1 MHFVFLGS
9 SGAIPG
15 RDRDTTSLVFVGAS
29 DAVLVDCGGSPAQKL
44 LLAGV
49 DPLALSRVVIT
60 HIHPDHAYGLPSLVE
75 TLFLLGRQ
83 VPLHLACREEHLAP
97 LRALLGLFG
106 LLERPGIFPLVW
118 EPVPLREGFAVG
130 TPGDGTH
137 GDFALTASPN
147 AHGGMPNMA
156 LRFEAPGRPAV
167 VYSSDTEPCAAVEA
181 LARGAHTLIHEA
193 TFSERR
199 PRGIGAHSTAAQAG
213 EVAARAGVARLILVH
228 IAAGLHG
235 ELDALREEARARFP
249 GEVEVARE
257 LVPYPL

>member
-15 RDRDTTSLVFVGAS
+15 RDRDTTSLVFVGES

-60 HIHPDHAYGLPSLVE
+60 HIHPDHAYGLPSLVQ

-106 LLERPGIFPLVW
+106 LLERPGIFPVVW
-118 EPVPLREGFAVG
+118 EPVPPREGFAVG
-130 TPGDGTH
+130 APGG
-137 GDFALTASPN
+137 FAITASPN

-213 EVAARAGVARLILVH
+213 EIAARAGVTRLILAH
-228 IAAGLHG
+228 IDAGLHG

-249 GEVEVARE
+249 GEVEIARE

>member
-15 RDRDTTSLVFVGAS
+15 RNRDTTSLVFVGER

-44 LLAGV
+44 MLAGT
-49 DPLALSRVVIT
+49 DPRALSRVVIT
-60 HIHPDHAYGLPSLVE
+60 HIHPDHAYGLPSLVQ
-75 TLFLLGRQ
+75 TLFLLGRKT
-83 VPLHLACREEHLAP
+83 PLHLACREEHEAP

-106 LLERPGIFPLVW
+106 LLERPGLFPVVW
-118 EPVPLREGFAVG
+118 EPVPPREGFTIG
-130 TPGDGTH
+130 MPGDFGI
-137 GDFALTASPN
+137 TASPN

-213 EVAARAGVARLILVH
+213 ECAARAGVTRLILAH
-228 IAAGLHG
+228 IDAGLHG
-235 ELDALREEARARFP
+235 ELDALREEARARFS
-249 GEVEVARE
+249 GEVEIARE

>member
-15 RDRDTTSLVFVGAS
+15 RDRDTTSLVFVGES
-29 DAVLVDCGGSPAQKL
+29 DAVLVDCGGSPVQKL

-60 HIHPDHAYGLPSLVE
+60 HIHPDHAYGLPSLVQ

-83 VPLHLACREEHLAP
+83 APLHLACREEHETP
-97 LRALLGLFG
+97 LRALLDLFG
-106 LLERPGIFPLVW
+106 LLERPEIFPLVW
-118 EPVPLREGFAVG
+118 EPVPPREGFAVG
-130 TPGDGTH
+130 APGDGTPR
-137 GDFALTASPN
+137 DFALTASPN

-156 LRFEAPGRPAV
+156 LRFEAPGRAAV

-193 TFSERR
+193 TFSARR

-213 EVAARAGVARLILVH
+213 EVAARAGVARLILAH
-228 IAAGLHG
+228 IDAGLHG

-249 GEVEVARE
+249 GEVEIARE

>member
-9 SGAIPG
+9 SGAVPG
-15 RDRDTTSLVFVGAS
+15 RDRDTTSLVFVGES

-60 HIHPDHAYGLPSLVE
+60 HIHPDHAYGLPSLVQ

-130 TPGDGTH
+130 TPGS
-137 GDFALTASPN
+137 FAITASPN

-167 VYSSDTEPCAAVEA
+167 VYSSDTEPCATVEA

-213 EVAARAGVARLILVH
+213 EVATRAGVARLILVH
-228 IAAGLHG
+228 IDAGLHG

>member
-1 MHFVFLGS
+1 VHFAFLGS

-15 RDRDTTSLVFVGAS
+15 RNRDTTSLVFVGKR

-44 LLAGV
+44 MLAGT
-49 DPLALSRVVIT
+49 DPRALSRVVIT
-60 HIHPDHAYGLPSLVE
+60 HIHPDHAYGLPSLVQ
-75 TLFLLGRQ
+75 TLFLLGRKT
-83 VPLHLACREEHLAP
+83 PLHLACREEHEAP
-97 LRALLGLFG
+97 LRGLLGLFG
-106 LLERPGIFPLVW
+106 LLERPGLFPVVW
-118 EPVPLREGFAVG
+118 EPVPPREGFTIG
-130 TPGDGTH
+130 TP

-156 LRFEAPGRPAV
+156 LRFEAPGGPAV

-213 EVAARAGVARLILVH
+213 EIAARAGVTRLILAH
-228 IAAGLHG
+228 IDAGLHG
-235 ELDALREEARARFP
+235 ELDALREEARARFS
-249 GEVEVARE
+249 GEVEIARE

>member
-1 MHFVFLGS
+1 VHFAFLGS

-15 RDRDTTSLVFVGAS
+15 RDRDTTSLVFVGER

-44 LLAGV
+44 WLAGT
-49 DPLALSRVVIT
+49 DPRALSRVVIT
-60 HIHPDHAYGLPSLVE
+60 HIHPDHAYGLPSLVQ
-75 TLFLLGRQ
+75 TLFLLGRKT
-83 VPLHLACREEHLAP
+83 PLHLACREEHEAP
-97 LRALLGLFG
+97 LRALLSLFG
-106 LLERPGIFPLVW
+106 LLERPGLFPVVW
-118 EPVPLREGFAVG
+118 EPVPPLEGFTIG
-130 TPGDGTH
+130 TP

-156 LRFEAPGRPAV
+156 LRFEAPGGPAV

-213 EVAARAGVARLILVH
+213 EIAARAGVTRLILAH
-228 IAAGLHG
+228 IDAGLHG
-235 ELDALREEARARFP
+235 ELDALREEARARFS
-249 GEVEVARE
+249 GEVEIARE

>member
-15 RDRDTTSLVFVGAS
+15 RNRDTTSLVFVGER

-44 LLAGV
+44 MLAGT
-49 DPLALSRVVIT
+49 DPRALSRVVIT
-60 HIHPDHAYGLPSLVE
+60 HIHPDHAYGLPSLVQ
-75 TLFLLGRQ
+75 TLFLLGRKT
-83 VPLHLACREEHLAP
+83 PLHLACREEHEAP
-97 LRALLGLFG
+97 LRALLSLFG
-106 LLERPGIFPLVW
+106 LLERPGLFPVVW
-118 EPVPLREGFAVG
+118 EPVPPREGFTIG
-130 TPGDGTH
+130 TPGD
-137 GDFALTASPN
+137 FVITASPN

-213 EVAARAGVARLILVH
+213 EIAARAGVTRLILAH
-228 IAAGLHG
+228 IDAGLHG
-235 ELDALREEARARFP
+235 ELDALREEARARFS
-249 GEVEVARE
+249 GEVEIARE

>member
-1 MHFVFLGS
+1 VHFVFLGS

-15 RDRDTTSLVFVGAS
+15 RNRDTTSLVFVGPR

-44 LLAGV
+44 MLAGT
-49 DPLALSRVVIT
+49 DPRALSRVVIT
-60 HIHPDHAYGLPSLVE
+60 HIHPDHAYGLPSLVQ
-75 TLFLLGRQ
+75 TLFLLGRTT
-83 VPLHLACREEHLAP
+83 PLHLACREEHEAP
-97 LRALLGLFG
+97 LRALLGIFG
-106 LLERPGIFPLVW
+106 LLERPGLFPVVW
-118 EPVPLREGFAVG
+118 EPVPAREGFTIGTPGVG
-130 TPGDGTH
+130 TP

-156 LRFEAPGRPAV
+156 LRFEAPGGPAV
-167 VYSSDTEPCAAVEA
+167 VYSSDTEPCAAVEV

-213 EVAARAGVARLILVH
+213 EIAARAGVTRLILAH
-228 IAAGLHG
+228 IDAGLHG
-235 ELDALREEARARFP
+235 ELDALREEARARFS
-249 GEVEVARE
+249 GEVEIARE

>member
-15 RDRDTTSLVFVGAS
+15 RDRDTTSLVFVGES

-60 HIHPDHAYGLPSLVE
+60 HIHPDHAYGLPSLVQ

-83 VPLHLACREEHLAP
+83 ATLHLACREEHEAP

-106 LLERPGIFPLVW
+106 LLERPGIFPLLW
-118 EPVPLREGFAVG
+118 EPVPPREGVAIGAPGGFAI
-130 TPGDGTH
+130 
-137 GDFALTASPN
+137 TASPN

-213 EVAARAGVARLILVH
+213 EVAARAGVARLILAH
-228 IAAGLHG
+228 IDARLHADL
-235 ELDALREEARARFP
+235 EALRAEARDRFP
-249 GEVEVARE
+249 GEVEIARE

>member
-9 SGAIPG
+9 AGAIPG
-15 RDRDTTSLVFVGAS
+15 RDRDTTSILFVTDG

-44 LLAGV
+44 ILAGTNPV
-49 DPLALSRVVIT
+49 SLTRVVIT
-60 HIHPDHAYGLPSLVE
+60 HIHPDHAYGLPSLVQ

-83 VPLHLACREEHLAP
+83 APLHLACREEHEAP

-106 LLERPGIFPLVW
+106 LLERPGIFPVVW
-118 EPVPLREGFAVG
+118 EPVPPREGVAVG
-130 TPGDGTH
+130 TPGG
-137 GDFALTASPN
+137 FAITASPN

-213 EVAARAGVARLILVH
+213 EIAARAGVARLILAH
-228 IAAGLHG
+228 IDAGLHG
-235 ELDALREEARARFP
+235 ELEALREEARARFS
-249 GEVEVARE
+249 GEVEIARE

>member
-9 SGAIPG
+9 AGAIPG
-15 RDRDTTSLVFVGAS
+15 RDRDTTSLVFVGES
-29 DAVLVDCGGSPAQKL
+29 DAVLVDCGGSPAQRL

-60 HIHPDHAYGLPSLVE
+60 HIHPDHAYGLPSLVQ

-83 VPLHLACREEHLAP
+83 APLRLACREEHEAP

-106 LLERPGIFPLVW
+106 LLDRPGIFPLVW
-118 EPVPLREGFAVG
+118 EPVPPREGFAVG
-130 TPGDGTH
+130 TPGG
-137 GDFALTASPN
+137 FAITASPN
-147 AHGGMPNMA
+147 AHGAMPNMA
-156 LRFEAPGRPAV
+156 LRFEAPSRPAV

-181 LARGAHTLIHEA
+181 LARGAHTLIHDA

-199 PRGIGAHSTAAQAG
+199 PRGIGVHSTAAQAG
-213 EVAARAGVARLILVH
+213 EVAARAGVARLILAH
-228 IAAGLHG
+228 IDAGLHG
-235 ELDALREEARARFP
+235 DLEAVREEARARFP
-249 GEVEVARE
+249 GEVEIARE